1 MPSRDRGT
9 PSSSTKTL
17 GSASK
22 KGAPEPPPP
31 PKKGG
36 FFCCCN
42 VDVEDVR
49 RGVEMTAANLRA
61 PPPLSLQ
68 PGHANEEGHRR
79 GMAAPRQGWLEVVNK
94 NKSSEIIGV
103 LVASNAVDLALKGHD
118 VNGYLTSHLCVF
130 PADTVFNATFGSDL
144 EKLQIALFYG
154 AKYKNLD
161 KMREGDVHDN
171 FEFVKG
177 YSVDCYQRNVLLKYK
192 AGALEIQRG
201 QGETL
206 LSTKKRSIGG
216 GIDMKTNVAALEL
229 VAEG

>member
-22 KGAPEPPPP
+22 KGAPEPPPL
-31 PKKGG
+31 PKKSG

-118 VNGYLTSHLCVF
+118 VNGYLTSHPASSPPTPSSTRPLAPTSRSCRSLCSTA
-130 PADTVFNATFGSDL
+130 PSTS
-144 EKLQIALFYG
+144 
-154 AKYKNLD
+154 LD

>member
-1 MPSRDRGT
+1 
-9 PSSSTKTL
+9 
-17 GSASK
+17 
-22 KGAPEPPPP
+22 
-31 PKKGG
+31 
-36 FFCCCN
+36 
-42 VDVEDVR
+42 
-49 RGVEMTAANLRA
+49 
-61 PPPLSLQ
+61 
-68 PGHANEEGHRR
+68 
-79 GMAAPRQGWLEVVNK
+79 MAAPRQGWLEVVNK

-154 AKYKNLD
+154 AKYRNLD